1 MELHRKITSFRKP
14 RPLWTDDYHVYTV
27 ENIKEKEIKI
37 NGQKIKLYEYD
48 LTMYDKD
55 EYIMTEL
62 QKSKQDNQLA
72 IAQLAMR
79 MGGIQNG

>member
-1 MELHRKITSFRKP
+1 MKLYKDTRGIEKP
-14 RPLWTDDYHVYTV
+14 QSLWTDAYHVYTV
-27 ENIKEKEIKI
+27 ENIKEKEIEI
-37 NGQKIKLYEYD
+37 NGHKIKQYEYD

-72 IAQLAMR
+72 IAQLAMQK
-79 MGGIQNG
+79 GGIQNG